1 MNRTVECIY
10 DEKPKS
16 RNQLLREKLL
26 LLEEHV
32 RMLESYEGRHPPDL
46 APSSPSWRSAA
57 MHSPTGAMP
66 DDYVA
71 GFSCIFSSKSRWLR
85 RTPQAVDS
93 IDSIKLSE
101 SPPDSPEMSYAWHSS
116 ENFPVYIQELP
127 EFSSYPLD
135 PSPFSVWHILHDLPE
150 SVLQETS
157 SFLSVWSFLINW
169 CSLKD
174 NVGLND
180 LLNTVNIVGSTLMCR
195 DFRSHC
201 NHMEPRTTVLTP
213 RSSTPFS
220 SWHATFL
227 VLHFAPS

>member
-57 MHSPTGAMP
+57 TGAMP

-71 GFSCIFSSKSRWLR
+71 GFSCILPSKSRWLR

-101 SPPDSPEMSYAWHSS
+101 SPPDSPELPYAWHSP
-116 ENFPVYIQELP
+116 ENFPVYMP
-127 EFSSYPLD
+127 EFPEFPSYPLD
-135 PSPFSVWHILHDLPE
+135 SSPFSVWHILHDLPE

-157 SFLSVWSFLINW
+157 SFLSVWSSLIIG
-169 CSLKD
+169 
-174 NVGLND
+174 V
-180 LLNTVNIVGSTLMCR
+180 
-195 DFRSHC
+195 H
-201 NHMEPRTTVLTP
+201 
-213 RSSTPFS
+213 
-220 SWHATFL
+220 
-227 VLHFAPS
+227 